1 MIVVGASVA
10 GFSQSA
16 SLTATYTFQNT
27 LNASGGGPALLS
39 VDPSTEAV
47 YLTNTV
53 LGSQRTVYQFSG
65 TPNDQAGLSLLT
77 IGVVNPLSYSSEEF
91 AHNGHAPA

>member
-1 MIVVGASVA
+1 MPTMFLKLAMLVVGATVA

-27 LNASGGGPALLS
+27 LNSAGGGPALQG
-39 VDPSTEAV
+39 VDPLNRGS
-47 YLTNTV
+47 YLTDTV

-65 TPNDQAGLSLLT
+65 TPT
-77 IGVVNPLSYSSEEF
+77 IRLASPY
-91 AHNGHAPA
+91 

>member
-1 MIVVGASVA
+1 MRCFLSIFLREVDVPTISLKLAMLVVGATVA

-27 LNASGGGPALLS
+27 LNSAGGGPALQGD
-39 VDPSTEAV
+39 DPLNRGS
-47 YLTNTV
+47 YLTDTV

-65 TPNDQAGLSLLT
+65 TPT
-77 IGVVNPLSYSSEEF
+77 IRLASPY
-91 AHNGHAPA
+91 